1 MGGTKISPFCKGG
14 IKGGLKN
21 EKGKVK
27 INPPISPFC
36 KGGPRGIK
44 ESQNQSPC
52 IPLFQRGS
60 KKPFVMGEQEDSIRL
75 CYATTEI

>member
-27 INPPISPFC
+27 INPPISPFF
-36 KGGPRGIK
+36 KGGATIPSFVKGDQGGLKNEKGKIK
-44 ESQNQSPC
+44 INPPVSP
-52 IPLFQRGS
+52 F
-60 KKPFVMGEQEDSIRL
+60 
-75 CYATTEI
+75 